1 VSGRQ
6 AIALLAFALAA
17 SFSVSAQAQMD
28 HARPPSGPA
37 GSAAPFGSPVE
48 DERVFYHFLFSQLEG
63 RLGIDQSLRWE
74 GEGWAGTDL
83 NRIWLK
89 TEGTLTN
96 GQLDDGQQ
104 ELFYS
109 RAISTYFDAQIGA
122 RYDLDSLARR
132 GWIALGVEGL
142 APGSFQVAATGYVGG
157 NGRLAAK
164 LEGSV
169 DLLITQ
175 RLILQPQVEMNIYS
189 QDDPERG
196 IGAGFSDIDAG
207 LRLRYEIT
215 RKFAPYVGV
224 TYNGKFGH
232 TADFARAAGAP
243 VNEIRVAV
251 GLRVWY

>member
-1 VSGRQ
+1 
-6 AIALLAFALAA
+6 
-17 SFSVSAQAQMD
+17 MC
-28 HARPPSGPA
+28 
-37 GSAAPFGSPVE
+37 
-48 DERVFYHFLFSQLEG
+48 
-63 RLGIDQSLRWE
+63 
-74 GEGWAGTDL
+74 
-83 NRIWLK
+83 K
-89 TEGTLTN
+89 
-96 GQLDDGQQ
+96 DGQQ

-189 QDDPERG
+189 QDDLERG
-196 IGAGFSDIDAG
+196 SAPASRTSMPDFGCA
-207 LRLRYEIT
+207 T
-215 RKFAPYVGV
+215 RSRASSRPMSVSHTTANSAAPLISP
-224 TYNGKFGH
+224 
-232 TADFARAAGAP
+232 AP
-243 VNEIRVAV
+243 PAP
-251 GLRVWY
+251 L